1 MYYKVVGVIYKIHK
15 KGLAWAVSRIKVE
28 FRTPSFRLTRG
39 LINVMKAA
47 EANLKGLIKKPHFP
61 DESSNY
67 LTAIYDLNV
76 HPITYDFAY
85 FLAGA
90 ELYANKQGKSK
101 FFVWIVLRD
110 GRLRDVGLYEQ
121 IVDQD
126 NLNWRFDNIVVP
138 LIPLCSACIGYAV
151 VKSLPDIEE
160 TIKYKPTYPEFYGKR
175 YHPSFDYREFFLM
188 AKQYHFNGLRA
199 SMQGIKYIKGWR
211 DENSIYKP
219 IVTITIRNYGYDQG
233 RDSLLSEWITFA
245 RLISKNGFSPVFLPD
260 TDEAFTRTQKFED
273 FLVFREP
280 CWNIGLRIA
289 LYEESYLNFFVPSG
303 PGALAQLNKRVSYI
317 CMKMHAINSLWASKE
332 MYKDRGIEFG
342 MRKYS
347 FANNNQIL
355 SWKEDFFEN
364 ICEEFYGFVDA
375 NPIPL
380 S

>member
-1 MYYKVVGVIYKIHK
+1 MNAI
-15 KGLAWAVSRIKVE
+15 
-28 FRTPSFRLTRG
+28 
-39 LINVMKAA
+39 KAA
-47 EANLKGLIKKPHFP
+47 EAEMKLRIRKHHFP
-61 DESSNY
+61 DESCKY

-76 HPITYDFAY
+76 HPITYDFSY

-110 GRLRDVGLYEQ
+110 GRARDVGLYER

-126 NLNWRFDNIVVP
+126 NLNWRFDNILLP
-138 LIPLCSACIGYAV
+138 LIPLCAACIGYAV
-151 VKSLPDIEE
+151 VTSLPHNEE
-160 TIKYKPTYPEFYGKR
+160 TLKYEPTYPEFYGKR
-175 YHPSFDYREFFLM
+175 YNPSFDYRDFFLM
-188 AKQYHFNGLRA
+188 AKKYHFDGLCA
-199 SMQGIKYIKGWR
+199 SMQGIKYIKNWR
-211 DENSIYKP
+211 DENSIHKP

-233 RDSLLSEWITFA
+233 RDSQVSEWITFA
-245 RLISKNGFSPVFLPD
+245 RLISENGFAPVFLPD
-260 TDEAFTRTQKFED
+260 TDESFKHDQKFDD

-289 LYEESYLNFFVPSG
+289 LYEKSYLNFFVPSG

-317 CMKMHAINSLWASKE
+317 CMKMNAMNSLWASKE

-347 FANNNQIL
+347 FASNNQVL
-355 SWKEDFFEN
+355 SWKEDLFEN
-364 ICEEFYGFVDA
+364 ICEEFYDFVAA

-380 S
+380 TKV